1 MNHHRMSHRQTREGM
16 SSVGGTVVRVSRA
29 GAGQL
34 SLEELP
40 PILFWEQGESSH
52 QGRTQST

>member
-40 PILFWEQGESSH
+40 PIFREQSESSH
-52 QGRTQST
+52 RGRTQRSA